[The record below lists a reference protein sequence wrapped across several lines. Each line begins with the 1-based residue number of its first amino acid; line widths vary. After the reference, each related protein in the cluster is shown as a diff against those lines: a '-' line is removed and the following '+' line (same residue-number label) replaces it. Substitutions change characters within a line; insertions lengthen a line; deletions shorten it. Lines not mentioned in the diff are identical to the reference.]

1 MTGIQLGFEEVGQKE
16 VWNEKSV
23 EGIEPDAQEFGTV
36 LNTGDTK
43 INLIFQ

>member
-1 MTGIQLGFEEVGQKE
+1 MGQRE

-23 EGIEPDAQEFGTV
+23 EGIEPEAQESGTV